1 MSGVQGLKASLHT
14 LFKDIIKEHKR
25 LPKELRELGN
35 SYVQEEFEQ
44 HKDAN
49 TGQLKQ
55 FYNKWSE
62 YLNLLRKNNLEGVLS
77 QSVSKDLQQL
87 NEEQKKINGTSE
99 RRSI

>member
-1 MSGVQGLKASLHT
+1 
-14 LFKDIIKEHKR
+14 
-25 LPKELRELGN
+25 LRELGN

-87 NEEQKKINGTSE
+87 
-99 RRSI
+99 